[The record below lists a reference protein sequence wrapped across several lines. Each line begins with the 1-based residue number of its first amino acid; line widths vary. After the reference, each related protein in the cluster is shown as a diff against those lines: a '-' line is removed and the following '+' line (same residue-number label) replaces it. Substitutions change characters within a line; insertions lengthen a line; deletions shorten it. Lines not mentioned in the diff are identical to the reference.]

1 MAKKLDFLT
10 KELIDRAVA
19 EIDKSSIPSGRE
31 GTKYAVRIAK
41 KNYPFKLII
50 TEAAKLRGIKLSA
63 GDFSSND
70 NYRNYFEDVSG
81 YTIIKL
87 KDEKPYF
94 NLAQL
99 REYHLEA
106 KKLYK
111 TNSIGTTIYYD
122 TRSKLQYLGEQLAK
136 VLDVEL
142 TNNYNEKPNKMAGKG
157 KGFVLKEYILTGFL
171 PVEYSQL
178 SSSVFIKFV
187 FQRHKGNLEF
197 GFDVDVNWSDEK
209 NDFNKFRKQFQSDQ
223 NWKIPVDNTFP
234 KNWNDL
240 INITK
245 PILKKQLD
253 YLDKFLSNKQEMNDL
268 KEYIKILKHKKQIIL
283 QGPPGTGKTYTAKK
297 IAEQLVRKEPISTK
311 SELTPSLIKATL
323 TLGQKL
329 DSPSGKKNYYSV
341 NSIDDDSVELQS
353 EKSQPWKPKY
363 SNIIS
368 KYNDLLNGKKPSNV
382 NALDP
387 YEIAVAKFMYENL
400 KGTTIQNETGY
411 TLVQFHPSYS
421 YEDFVRGIS
430 AISENGN
437 IIYKTE
443 NKVFGKIIQKAS
455 RAEEIKNDT
464 PLWRRFRD
472 HLFNIEIKA
481 EEKLFF
487 DDRNTVRFKD
497 IYYPEENNAKLR
509 YEVPMVENDGWTMQ
523 TWIDLKENFNEKTLA
538 EGLNVNNK
546 DYSKYWI
553 PIFNYF
559 KHFAKSQEHS
569 RKSYV
574 LIIDEI
580 NRANLPSVL
589 GELIYALE
597 YRGKPVNSIYAV
609 DGNTTITI
617 PENLYIIGTMNTA
630 DRSVGHI
637 DYAIKRRF
645 AFVDMLPKAEV
656 IGDDKAKALFNMV
669 SELFTENYL
678 ASDFNVKDVHIGHS
692 YFLFDDKSEFS
703 KSEQLKL
710 KLDYEILPILNE
722 YVKDGLLLETAKEK
736 IQEISKFEC

>member
-31 GTKYAVRIAK
+31 GTKYAVRIAE

-209 NDFNKFRKQFQSDQ
+209 NDYNKFRKQFQSDQ

-297 IAEQLVRKEPISTK
+297 IAEQLTGKKTIATN
-311 SELTPSLIKATL
+311 SELTS
-323 TLGQKL
+323 
-329 DSPSGKKNYYSV
+329 
-341 NSIDDDSVELQS
+341 
-353 EKSQPWKPKY
+353 
-363 SNIIS
+363 SNIS
-368 KYNDLLNGKKPSNV
+368 
-382 NALDP
+382 A
-387 YEIAVAKFMYENL
+387 
-400 KGTTIQNETGY
+400 TTIQNETDY

-437 IIYKTE
+437 LVYKTE
-443 NKVFGKIIQKAS
+443 NKVFGEIIKKAS
-455 RAEEIKNDT
+455 STEEIDNDT
-464 PLWRRFRD
+464 PLWKHFRD
-472 HLFNIEIKA
+472 HLFNIEKKA
-481 EEKLFF
+481 KDKLFF
-487 DDRNTVRFKD
+487 DDKNTVRFID
-497 IYYPEENNAKLR
+497 IYYPEEDKAKLR
-509 YEVPMVENDGWTMQ
+509 YEVPATEFNGWTMQ
-523 TWIDLKENFNEKTLA
+523 TWIDLKETFNDKSLA
-538 EGLNVNNK
+538 EGLNVLDK
-546 DYSKYWI
+546 DYSKNWI

-609 DGNTTITI
+609 DGDTTLTI

-669 SELFTENYL
+669 SELFTEKYL
-678 ASDFNVKDVHIGHS
+678 ASDFNIKDVHIGHS